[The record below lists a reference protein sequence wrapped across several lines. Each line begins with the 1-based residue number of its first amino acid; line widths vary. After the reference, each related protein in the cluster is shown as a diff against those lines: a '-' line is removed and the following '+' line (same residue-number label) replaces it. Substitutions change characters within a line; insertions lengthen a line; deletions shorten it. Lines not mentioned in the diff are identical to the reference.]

1 MDIKSLTAWLSLGV
15 ATIALIL
22 SQLPPIPSYF
32 SLPKLNLTAHSSLQI
47 RHNFGDLVLVP
58 FLQISNSG
66 NAQGMVSKIEL
77 ILTRKDKPSYRKHL
91 LAQTYSPKPGTI
103 APYQAPVV
111 IPFGHISVL
120 PKETWATYISF
131 YETPN
136 TAWQIKTA
144 NIHARVAA
152 DIRKSWS
159 ENLSTHVH
167 ESPKI
172 SNQLFDE
179 IKNLTDERLSSFEIG
194 QYRLHL
200 KLFGGNNSKP
210 IAHKCYSLAVFDGHL
225 SQLDAI
231 TEQYRFGTVIGFTH
245 SFIPFSPQLG
255 FVSELSDVECAT

>member
-1 MDIKSLTAWLSLGV
+1 MDIKNFTAWLSLGV
-15 ATIALIL
+15 ATIAIIL

-32 SLPKLNLTAHSSLQI
+32 SLPELNLTAHRSLQV
-47 RHNFGDLVLVP
+47 RHNFGDLVLVS

-66 NAQGMVSKIEL
+66 NAHGTVSKIKL
-77 ILTRKDKPSYRKHL
+77 ILTKPDDTSYRKNL
-91 LAQTYSPKPGTI
+91 LAQAYNPKPETI
-103 APYQAPVV
+103 APYQGPAV
-111 IPFGHISVL
+111 IPFGHISIS
-120 PKETWATYISF
+120 PGETWETYIYF

-144 NIHARVAA
+144 NIHARIAA
-152 DIRKSWS
+152 DIQKSWS
-159 ENLSTHVH
+159 ENLSTHTH
-167 ESPKI
+167 EPLKI
-172 SNQLFDE
+172 SDKLFDE

-200 KLFGGNNSKP
+200 KVFGENNSKP

-231 TEQYRFGTVIGFTH
+231 TKQYRFGTAIGF
-245 SFIPFSPQLG
+245 SRPFIPFSPQLG